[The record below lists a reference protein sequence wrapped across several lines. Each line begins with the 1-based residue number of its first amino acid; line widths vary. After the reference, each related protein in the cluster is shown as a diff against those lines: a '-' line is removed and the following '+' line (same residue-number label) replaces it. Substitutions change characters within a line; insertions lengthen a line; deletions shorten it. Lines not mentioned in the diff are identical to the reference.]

1 MVKLM
6 FEASPGSSPMRISA
20 RSALMSKETERWL
33 DAVAKA
39 VKEGAGRGA
48 LRVTGFAKQKF

>member
-1 MVKLM
+1 M